1 MKKKGINA
9 ITLVSLSI
17 VIIILIILAGVAV
30 TGGRKNIKKSWFT
43 NVKYKYVVNTSKGK
57 NCCW

>member
-30 TGGRKNIKKSWFT
+30 TGGRKNIKKS
-43 NVKYKYVVNTSKGK
+43 
-57 NCCW
+57 